1 MTPFEA
7 FTGKKPNVENLR
19 IFGCDAY
26 AHTPKDE
33 RKKLDSKTKKST
45 FLGYGDGVN
54 GYRYDNEKKR
64 VFHSRDVKFNE
75 PFHRLEA
82 NVEDSQEQTI

>member
-1 MTPFEA
+1 MWSSLLTGVLLEIYSPFKA

-26 AHTPKDE
+26 AYTPKDE

-45 FLGYGDGVN
+45 FLM
-54 GYRYDNEKKR
+54 
-64 VFHSRDVKFNE
+64 
-75 PFHRLEA
+75 
-82 NVEDSQEQTI
+82 